1 MWHVSLRRLASYDIE
16 IGIYGNYNCFIF
28 CVLIKELVSC
38 IYRVLISET
47 LDAFQVALFK
57 FIDTSLCHQELGKR
71 QFSGNKLIWRGFCGC
86 WSSVVG
92 WSIHDQLVQVHRI
105 YFCFFE
111 IFGKHFSL
119 DWRNLLNDIH
129 VKKRHSQFA
138 WFVSKKLIKYTLRKI
153 FFWIFVLKKY
163 QSFDWGNWAHRD
175 KNSSCYKFMGA
186 FVTHT
191 WTVTHNQVDIN

>member
-1 MWHVSLRRLASYDIE
+1 MWHVSLRRFASYDNE

-38 IYRVLISET
+38 IYRVLMSET
-47 LDAFQVALFK
+47 LDAFRVALFK
-57 FIDTSLCHQELGKR
+57 FIDTSLCHPELGKR
-71 QFSGNKLIWRGFCGC
+71 QFSGNNKLIWRGFCGC

-92 WSIHDQLVQVHRI
+92 WSIHDQLVQGHRI

-138 WFVSKKLIKYTLRKI
+138 WFVSKKLIKYTEKFSSEYL
-153 FFWIFVLKKY
+153 FWRNIKVLTE
-163 QSFDWGNWAHRD
+163 GTEHTGIRIHHVI
-175 KNSSCYKFMGA
+175 NSWEHLWLIHGLWL
-186 FVTHT
+186 T
-191 WTVTHNQVDIN
+191 IR